1 MAKKQDKKGA
11 TGIRMFSKK
20 PKTKRPGR
28 VSKKRSSKNK
38 QSKHYKKTYKGQG
51 K

>member
-1 MAKKQDKKGA
+1 MAKKQDKKSSAGVK
-11 TGIRMFSKK
+11 MFSKK
-20 PKTKRPGR
+20 PKVKRPGR

-38 QSKHYKKTYKGQG
+38 QSKHYKKAYRGQG